1 MIVVTGA
8 TAEYRDL
15 VLAQAKVCYALK
27 IPHVTYD
34 LAGLGFGIPRTTD
47 PGEFPLIDGMLMAWF
62 KPELVTGM
70 LQLNR
75 AHADIVCWL
84 DADCIPTNLFE
95 RPPGDDWDAAVTLR
109 RDDEM
114 GVGMEST
121 NWLNAGV
128 VFVRANEPGRVFAA
142 AWRAACGGNVGE
154 QEALCRTVGSGWKR
168 PEWAAARGLT
178 VATRCG
184 AMVKVL
190 SCPEWNCWEFP
201 PPAGVRVMHY
211 KRGLRS
217 QFHV

>member
-8 TAEYRDL
+8 TTEYRAL

-34 LAGLGFGIPRTTD
+34 LGGLGFGFPRTTD
-47 PGEFPLIDGMLMAWF
+47 PAEFPLINGMLMAWF
-62 KPELVTGM
+62 KPELMIDM

-75 AHADIVCWL
+75 AHSNVVCWL

-95 RPPGDDWDAAVTLR
+95 QPAGDWDAAVTLR
-109 RDDEM
+109 RDEEL
-114 GVGMEST
+114 GIGMEST

-128 VFVRANEPGRVFAA
+128 VFIRANEAGRAFAM
-142 AWRAACGGNVGE
+142 AWRAACGGKVGE
-154 QEALCRTVGSGWKR
+154 QEALCRIVASGWTCAH
-168 PEWAAARGLT
+168 WAVARGRT
-178 VATRCG
+178 VSVPCG
-184 AMVKVL
+184 ARVLVL

-211 KRGLRS
+211 KRGLRNN
-217 QFHV
+217 FHV